1 MLSATSF
8 IIDEDLQ
15 DFQSYIYCSNFGLK
29 RFQSN
34 IPTNKTVIK
43 GRVHIALT
51 YCVSLSG
58 EMGRAELG
66 TLCDP
71 NNTLSSGLVG
81 WQDDDLDLIQVMAH
95 EIGHI
100 MGMEHDFETNQDDV
114 TLQRTF
120 TCGKPKWEGGVDN
133 FLMNY
138 GTPMESA
145 WSKCSNYDFVNYYK
159 EVLAKD
165 GAFCLSETAIE
176 GSNLKMSILFILDI
190 K

>member
-8 IIDEDLQ
+8 IIDEDFQ
-15 DFQSYIYCSNFGLK
+15 DIQSYIYCSNFGLG

-34 IPTNKTVIK
+34 IPTNKTVMK

-51 YCVSLSG
+51 NCGSLSG
-58 EMGRAELG
+58 ERGRAELG
-66 TLCDP
+66 TICNP

-100 MGMEHDFETNQDDV
+100 LGMEHDFETNQDDV
-114 TLQRTF
+114 TLRRTF
-120 TCGKPKWEGGVDN
+120 TCGKPKWEGGEGN

-138 GTPMESA
+138 GSPRKSA
-145 WSKCSNYDFVNYYK
+145 WSKCSNHDFVNYYK
-159 EVLAKD
+159 EVLATD
-165 GAFCLSETAIE
+165 GEFCLSETPIE
-176 GSNLKMSILFILDI
+176 GMCFSTFFVS
-190 K
+190 